1 MRGILVMSVEQYSW
15 FVKNSEVCWGGG
27 GGGRAVVEVGL
38 MDFSVIMV
46 VKLGIPCTETKVM
59 GNIESNMLNN

>member
-1 MRGILVMSVEQYSW
+1 
-15 FVKNSEVCWGGG
+15 
-27 GGGRAVVEVGL
+27 

-46 VKLGIPCTETKVM
+46 VKLGIPCTETKVI